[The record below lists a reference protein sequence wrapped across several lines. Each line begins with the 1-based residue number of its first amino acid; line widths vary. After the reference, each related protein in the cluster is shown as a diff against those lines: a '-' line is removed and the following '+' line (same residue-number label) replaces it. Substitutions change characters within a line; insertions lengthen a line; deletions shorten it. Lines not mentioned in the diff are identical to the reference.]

1 MTTAEAGVMQVR
13 ILDAGAQLFVEQG
26 YHGLSMREIAEA
38 VGISKAG
45 LYYHFQDKEQLF
57 VAILNRCMDQL
68 EAALITAPVAGPGVQ
83 AEVAAILEAI
93 FAQPPHQRALMRLAS
108 SEIGHLSSEV
118 QAQFGR
124 RYYTQFIGRIE
135 ATLRGGVDR
144 GELRALDPHLTTW
157 ILLGMAY
164 PFFTPAAVRGTAD
177 SQLAIAAILRLF
189 FEGALAD

>member
-1 MTTAEAGVMQVR
+1 MTTAEVDSVQVR

-57 VAILNRCMDQL
+57 LAILNRCMDQL
-68 EAALITAPVAGPGVQ
+68 EAALIASQPAGIGVR
-83 AEVAAILEAI
+83 AEIAAILQAI
-93 FAQPPHQRALMRLAS
+93 FAQPPHQRALMRVAS
-108 SEIGHLSSEV
+108 NELTHLTAQA
-118 QAQFGR
+118 QAQFGQ

-135 ATLRGGVDR
+135 ATLRNAVER
-144 GELRALDPHLTTW
+144 GELRALDSHLTTW

-164 PFFTPAAVRGTAD
+164 PFFTPDATRGTLE
-177 SQLAIAAILRLF
+177 SQATIAAILGVFCDGL
-189 FEGALAD
+189 LKH